1 MSLQEVLVP
10 DIGNFDS
17 VDVIEI
23 LVKAGDSIAKD
34 DSLITVESD
43 KASMDI
49 PAPFA
54 GVVKEVKL
62 KVGDKIAQ
70 GHLLLTLEATDIST
84 ESNPSLPSSTSALSH
99 EGRGVNAIEPTKNSA
114 QTPPNSIP
122 SPLVGEGKGEGA
134 KPTAIAPPSRP
145 APEPPKQVQPA
156 HQPLPVGESVVVNDG
171 KLSHASPSVRKFAR
185 ELGVNLA
192 LIKGSA
198 PKNRI
203 IESDIQAF
211 VKNELAKPRT
221 ENMGAGLGSLATLP
235 MPVIDFS
242 QFGDLETKPLSRIKK
257 ISGANLHRNWVTAPH
272 VTQFD
277 EADITDLEEFRKS
290 MMADAEKR
298 GVKLT
303 LLAFLIKASVN
314 ALKAYPNFNSSLAP
328 DGDSLIMKNYYNVG
342 FACDTPD
349 GLVVPVVK
357 DVQSKDVLEIA
368 ADLGELSMRARERKL
383 KIEEM
388 QGGCFTISS
397 LGGIGGTMFTPIINC
412 PEVAILGVSRAS
424 MQPVY
429 NAETN
434 SFEPRLIL
442 PMSLSYDHRVVDGAD
457 GARFTSHM
465 RMMLSDVRRL
475 LL

>member
-1 MSLQEVLVP
+1 MAIQDILVP

-17 VDVIEI
+17 VDVIEVLI
-23 LVKAGDSIAKD
+23 KAGDTIAKE

-49 PAPFA
+49 PSPYS
-54 GVVKEVKL
+54 GVVKEVKM
-62 KVGDKIAQ
+62 KVGDKVSEGSLILIMDVSDSAAAPAVEAKATPQPVAQ
-70 GHLLLTLEATDIST
+70 KPAM
-84 ESNPSLPSSTSALSH
+84 AAA
-99 EGRGVNAIEPTKNSA
+99 AIPE
-114 QTPPNSIP
+114 
-122 SPLVGEGKGEGA
+122 
-134 KPTAIAPPSRP
+134 PSRP
-145 APEPPKQVQPA
+145 APEPPKTIAPAQQPV
-156 HQPLPVGESVVVNDG
+156 PVGASVVVDAG

-185 ELGVNLA
+185 ELGVNLTFV
-192 LIKGSA
+192 KGSA

-203 IESDIQAF
+203 VQADVQAY
-211 VKNELAKPRT
+211 VKGELAKPRT
-221 ENMGAGLGSLATLP
+221 ENMGAGVSSFAALP

-242 QFGDLETKPLSRIKK
+242 QFGEIENKPLSRIKK
-257 ISGANLHRNWVTAPH
+257 LSGANLHRNWVTAPH

-277 EADITDLEEFRKS
+277 EADITDLEDFRKS
-290 MMADAEKR
+290 MQADAEKR

-303 LLAFLIKASVN
+303 MLAFLIKASVN
-314 ALKAYPNFNSSLAP
+314 ALKAYPNFNSSLSP
-328 DGDSLIMKNYYNVG
+328 DGDSLILKNYYNIG

-357 DVQSKDVLEIA
+357 DVQQKDVLDIA
-368 ADLGELSMRARERKL
+368 RDLMDLSTKARERKL
-383 KIEEM
+383 KVEEM

-412 PEVAILGVSRAS
+412 PEVAILGVSRSS

-429 NAETN
+429 DSKTKA
-434 SFEPRLIL
+434 FEPRLML

>member
-1 MSLQEVLVP
+1 MAMKEVLVP

-17 VDVIEI
+17 VDVIEV
-23 LVKAGDSIAKD
+23 LVKAGDSVGKD
-34 DSLITVESD
+34 DSLITLESD

-54 GVVKEVKL
+54 GTVKEIKI
-62 KVGDKIAQ
+62 KVGDKAAEGTLI
-70 GHLLLTLEATDIST
+70 LTLE
-84 ESNPSLPSSTSALSH
+84 TSDADSPAAA
-99 EGRGVNAIEPTKNSA
+99 EPEARPAPAKAEEAPKVAIPE
-114 QTPPNSIP
+114 
-122 SPLVGEGKGEGA
+122 
-134 KPTAIAPPSRP
+134 PSRP
-145 APEPPKQVQPA
+145 APEPPRVIQPA
-156 HQPLPVGESVVVNDG
+156 ATPNPIGASAIVTSG
-171 KLSHASPSVRKFAR
+171 KSSHASPSVRKFAR

-192 LIKGSA
+192 LVQGTG

-203 IESDIQAF
+203 LQSDVQAF
-211 VKNELAKPRT
+211 VKGELAKPRT
-221 ENMGAGLGSLATLP
+221 ENMGAGMGAALSTLP

-242 QFGDLETKPLSRIKK
+242 QFGEIETKPLSRIKK
-257 ISGANLHRNWVTAPH
+257 LSGANLHRNWVTAPH

-277 EADITDLEEFRKS
+277 EADITDLEDFRKS
-290 MMADAEKR
+290 MQADAEKR

-303 LLAFLIKASVN
+303 MLAFLIKASVN
-314 ALKAYPNFNSSLAP
+314 ALKAYPNFNASLSA
-328 DGDSLIMKNYYNVG
+328 DGDSLIMKNYYNIG

-349 GLVVPVVK
+349 GLVVPVVR
-357 DVQSKDVLEIA
+357 DVHQKDVLAIA
-368 ADLGELSMRARERKL
+368 RDLGELSAKARERKL

-412 PEVAILGVSRAS
+412 PEVAILGVSRSS
-424 MQPVY
+424 MQPVW
-429 NAETN
+429 NAQSK
-434 SFEPRLIL
+434 SFEPRLML
-442 PMSLSYDHRVVDGAD
+442 PLSLSYDHRVIDGAD

>member
-1 MSLQEVLVP
+1 MSLKDVLVP

-17 VDVIEI
+17 VDVIEV
-23 LVKAGDSIAKD
+23 LVKAGDTIAKD

-54 GVVKEVKL
+54 GVVKEVKI

-70 GHLLLTLEATDIST
+70 GHLLLTMEAAET
-84 ESNPSLPSSTSALSH
+84 A
-99 EGRGVNAIEPTKNSA
+99 
-114 QTPPNSIP
+114 PPEAAPVLAP
-122 SPLVGEGKGEGA
+122 SPAAVQTIVTPKVTIPE
-134 KPTAIAPPSRP
+134 PSRP
-145 APEPPKQVQPA
+145 APEPAQKIQPA
-156 HQPLPVGESVVVNDG
+156 HQPLPVGESAVVNAG
-171 KLSHASPSVRKFAR
+171 ALSHASPSVRKFAR

-192 LIKGSA
+192 LVKGSA
-198 PKNRI
+198 DKNRI
-203 IESDIQAF
+203 LESDVQAF
-211 VKNELAKPRT
+211 VKAELAKPRT

-242 QFGDLETKPLSRIKK
+242 QFGDIETKPLSRIKK

-328 DGDSLIMKNYYNVG
+328 DGDSLIMKSYYNIG

-424 MQPVY
+424 MQPIY
-429 NAETN
+429 NAEN
-434 SFEPRLIL
+434 ENFEPRLIL

>member
-1 MSLQEVLVP
+1 
-10 DIGNFDS
+10 
-17 VDVIEI
+17 
-23 LVKAGDSIAKD
+23 
-34 DSLITVESD
+34 
-43 KASMDI
+43 
-49 PAPFA
+49 
-54 GVVKEVKL
+54 
-62 KVGDKIAQ
+62 
-70 GHLLLTLEATDIST
+70 LLTLEAADIST
-84 ESNPSLPSSTSALSH
+84 ESTPSPQPLSH
-99 EGRGVNAIEPTKNSA
+99 EGRGANAAVVETKSA
-114 QTPPNSIP
+114 NTQSIPSSIP
-122 SPLVGEGKGEGA
+122 SPLVGEGKGEGVKA
-134 KPTAIAPPSRP
+134 TNIAPPSRP

-156 HQPLPVGESVVVNDG
+156 HQPLPVGESAIVNG
-171 KLSHASPSVRKFAR
+171 GTLSHASPSVRKFAR

-192 LIKGSA
+192 LVKGSA
-198 PKNRI
+198 GKNRI
-203 IESDIQAF
+203 TESDVQAF
-211 VKNELAKPRT
+211 VKGELAKPRT

-242 QFGDLETKPLSRIKK
+242 QFGNIETKPLSRIKK

-412 PEVAILGVSRAS
+412 PEVAILGVSRSS

-429 NAETN
+429 NAETKE
-434 SFEPRLIL
+434 FEPRLIL

>member
-1 MSLQEVLVP
+1 MSNTLAIQDVLVP

-23 LVKAGDSIAKD
+23 LVKAGDVIAKD
-34 DSLITVESD
+34 DSLVTVESD

-70 GHLLLTLEATDIST
+70 GSLMLTMNVSDIATQVAESKPTEA
-84 ESNPSLPSSTSALSH
+84 EKSAP
-99 EGRGVNAIEPTKNSA
+99 VATPVAIQEPT
-114 QTPPNSIP
+114 
-122 SPLVGEGKGEGA
+122 
-134 KPTAIAPPSRP
+134 RP
-145 APEPPKQVQPA
+145 APAPPKQVQPA
-156 HQPLPVGESVVVNDG
+156 QQPLPIGASAVVATG

-185 ELGVNLA
+185 ELGANLA
-192 LIKGSA
+192 LINGSG

-203 IESDIQAF
+203 VQADVQAY
-211 VKNELAKPRT
+211 VKGELAKPRSD
-221 ENMGAGLGSLATLP
+221 NMAAGASGLATLA

-242 QFGDLETKPLSRIKK
+242 QFGEISHKALSRIKK
-257 ISGANLHRNWVTAPH
+257 LSGANLHRNWVTAPH

-277 EADITDLEEFRKS
+277 EADITDLEDFRKS
-290 MMADAEKR
+290 MQADAEKR

-303 LLAFLIKASVN
+303 MLAFLIKASVN
-314 ALKAYPNFNSSLAP
+314 ALKAYPNFNASLSP
-328 DGDSLIMKNYYNVG
+328 DGDSLILKNYFNVG

-349 GLVVPVVK
+349 GLVVPVVRDVNQK
-357 DVQSKDVLEIA
+357 DVMDIA
-368 ADLGELSMRARERKL
+368 RDLGELSGKARERKL

-412 PEVAILGVSRAS
+412 PEVAILGVSRSS

-429 NAETN
+429 DAKTK

-442 PMSLSYDHRVVDGAD
+442 PMSLSYDHRVIDGAD

>member
-1 MSLQEVLVP
+1 MAIKDVLVP

-17 VDVIEI
+17 VDVIEV
-23 LVKAGDSIAKD
+23 LVKSGDSIGKD
-34 DSLITVESD
+34 DSLITLESD

-49 PAPFA
+49 PAPFS
-54 GVVKEVKL
+54 GTVKDVKI
-62 KVGDKIAQ
+62 KVGDKVAQ
-70 GHLLLTLEATDIST
+70 GALILTMEAD
-84 ESNPSLPSSTSALSH
+84 EAEAPAAAKQEAPKA
-99 EGRGVNAIEPTKNSA
+99 EAAKPVEAPKVAVPEPT
-114 QTPPNSIP
+114 
-122 SPLVGEGKGEGA
+122 
-134 KPTAIAPPSRP
+134 RP
-145 APEPPKQVQPA
+145 APEPPKVIQPA
-156 HQPLPVGESVVVNDG
+156 ATPNPVGSSPVVASG
-171 KLSHASPSVRKFAR
+171 KTSHASPSVRKFAR

-192 LIKGSA
+192 LVQGSG

-203 IESDIQAF
+203 LQSDVQAF
-211 VKNELAKPRT
+211 VKGELAKPRT
-221 ENMGAGLGSLATLP
+221 ENMGASAGAALSALP

-242 QFGDLETKPLSRIKK
+242 QFGQIETKPLSRIKK
-257 ISGANLHRNWVTAPH
+257 LSGANLHRNWVTAPH

-277 EADITDLEEFRKS
+277 EADITDLEDFRKS
-290 MMADAEKR
+290 MQADAEKR

-303 LLAFLIKASVN
+303 MLAFLIKASVN
-314 ALKAYPNFNSSLAP
+314 ALKAYPNFNSSLSP
-328 DGDSLIMKNYYNVG
+328 DGDSLIMKNYFHIG

-349 GLVVPVVK
+349 GLVVPVVR
-357 DVQSKDVLEIA
+357 DVNQKDVLDIA
-368 ADLGELSMRARERKL
+368 RDLAELSAKARERKL

-412 PEVAILGVSRAS
+412 PEVAILGVSRSS
-424 MQPVY
+424 MQPVW
-429 NAETN
+429 NAQSK

-442 PMSLSYDHRVVDGAD
+442 PLSLSYDHRVIDGAD

>member
-1 MSLQEVLVP
+1 MAIQDILVP

-17 VDVIEI
+17 VDVIEV
-23 LVKAGDSIAKD
+23 LVKAGDTVAKE

-54 GVVKEVKL
+54 GVVKEVKM
-62 KVGDKIAQ
+62 KVGDKVSEGSLI
-70 GHLLLTLEATDIST
+70 LTMDVSAAEAPSKTA
-84 ESNPSLPSSTSALSH
+84 ESKPAVPPAATPVAA
-99 EGRGVNAIEPTKNSA
+99 VAIPE
-114 QTPPNSIP
+114 
-122 SPLVGEGKGEGA
+122 
-134 KPTAIAPPSRP
+134 PSRP
-145 APEPPKQVQPA
+145 APEPPKTIAPVQKPA
-156 HQPLPVGESVVVNDG
+156 PVGESVVVATG

-192 LIKGSA
+192 LVKGSA
-198 PKNRI
+198 AKNRI
-203 IESDIQAF
+203 LQADVQAY
-211 VKNELAKPRT
+211 VKEELAKPRT
-221 ENMGAGLGSLATLP
+221 ENMGAGVSGFAALP

-242 QFGDLETKPLSRIKK
+242 QFGEIVNKPLSRIKK
-257 ISGANLHRNWVTAPH
+257 LSGANLHRNWVTAPH

-277 EADITDLEEFRKS
+277 EADITDLEDFRKS
-290 MMADAEKR
+290 MQAEAEKR

-303 LLAFLIKASVN
+303 MLAFLIKASVN
-314 ALKAYPNFNSSLAP
+314 ALKAYPNFNSSLSP
-328 DGDSLIMKNYYNVG
+328 DGDSLILKNYFNIG

-357 DVQSKDVLEIA
+357 NVQQKDVLDIA
-368 ADLGELSMRARERKL
+368 RDLADLSTKARERKL
-383 KIEEM
+383 KVEEM

-412 PEVAILGVSRAS
+412 PEVAILGVSRSS

-429 NAETN
+429 DAKTK

-442 PMSLSYDHRVVDGAD
+442 PLSLSYDHRVVDGAD

>member
-1 MSLQEVLVP
+1 MAVQEIFVP

-17 VDVIEI
+17 VDVIEV
-23 LVKAGDSIAKD
+23 LVKAGDTIAKD

-54 GVVKEVKL
+54 GVVQAVKI
-62 KVGDKIAQ
+62 KVGDKASE
-70 GHLLLTLEATDIST
+70 GTLIMTMDVSDVTATV
-84 ESNPSLPSSTSALSH
+84 A
-99 EGRGVNAIEPTKNSA
+99 SA
-114 QTPPNSIP
+114 QTAPIVTEMLNIAVP
-122 SPLVGEGKGEGA
+122 E
-134 KPTAIAPPSRP
+134 PTRP
-145 APEPPKQVQPA
+145 APEPPKPIAPEHQPA
-156 HQPLPVGESVVVNDG
+156 PVGAHAVVATG
-171 KLSHASPSVRKFAR
+171 KLSHASPSIRKFAR

-192 LIKGSA
+192 HVTGTGA
-198 PKNRI
+198 KNRI
-203 IESDIQAF
+203 LQSDVQAY
-211 VKNELAKPRT
+211 VKGELAKPRT
-221 ENMGAGLGSLATLP
+221 ENMGAGASGFAALP

-242 QFGDLETKPLSRIKK
+242 QFGTIETKALSRIKK
-257 ISGANLHRNWVTAPH
+257 LSGANLHRNWVTAPH

-277 EADITDLEEFRKS
+277 EADITDLEDFRKS
-290 MMADAEKR
+290 MQADAEKR

-303 LLAFLIKASVN
+303 MLAFLIKATVN
-314 ALKAYPNFNSSLAP
+314 ALKAYPNFNASLSP
-328 DGDSLIMKNYYNVG
+328 DGDSLILKNYFNVG

-349 GLVVPVVK
+349 GLVVPVVR
-357 DVQSKDVLEIA
+357 DAHQKDVLDIA
-368 ADLGELSMRARERKL
+368 RDLMELSGKARERKL

-412 PEVAILGVSRAS
+412 PEVAILGVSRSA

-429 NAETN
+429 NKATN
-434 SFEPRLIL
+434 GFDPRLIL
-442 PMSLSYDHRVVDGAD
+442 PMSLSYDHRVIDGAD
-457 GARFTSHM
+457 GARFTSHL

>member
-1 MSLQEVLVP
+1 MAIQDVVVP

-17 VDVIEI
+17 VDVIEV
-23 LVKAGDSIAKD
+23 LVKAGDTIAKE

-54 GVVKEVKL
+54 GVVKEVKI
-62 KVGDKIAQ
+62 KVGDKAAQ
-70 GHLLLTLEATDIST
+70 GGLILTMDVSDVAAKPVEAKAA
-84 ESNPSLPSSTSALSH
+84 EAKPAPAANKPAAK
-99 EGRGVNAIEPTKNSA
+99 VAIPEPT
-114 QTPPNSIP
+114 
-122 SPLVGEGKGEGA
+122 
-134 KPTAIAPPSRP
+134 RP
-145 APEPPKQVQPA
+145 APEPPKPIAPA
-156 HQPLPVGESVVVNDG
+156 HKPVPVGESVVAAAG

-185 ELGVNLA
+185 ELGVNLEFV
-192 LIKGSA
+192 KGSG
-198 PKNRI
+198 PKSRI
-203 IESDIQAF
+203 VQADVQTY
-211 VKNELAKPRT
+211 VKGELAKPRT
-221 ENMGAGLGSLATLP
+221 ENMGAGLATLS

-242 QFGDLETKPLSRIKK
+242 QFGEIESKPLSRIKK
-257 ISGANLHRNWVTAPH
+257 LSGANLHRNWVTAPH

-277 EADITDLEEFRKS
+277 EADITDLEDFRKS
-290 MMADAEKR
+290 MQTDAEKR

-303 LLAFLIKASVN
+303 MLAFLIKASVN

-328 DGDSLIMKNYYNVG
+328 DGDSLILKNYFNIG

-349 GLVVPVVK
+349 GLVVPVVR
-357 DVQSKDVLEIA
+357 DVHQKDVLDIA
-368 ADLGELSMRARERKL
+368 RDLGELSAKARERKL
-383 KIEEM
+383 KMEEM

-412 PEVAILGVSRAS
+412 PEVAILGVSRSS

-429 NAETN
+429 DAKTK

-442 PMSLSYDHRVVDGAD
+442 PMSLSYDHRVIDGAD

>member
-1 MSLQEVLVP
+1 MAIQDILVP

-23 LVKAGDSIAKD
+23 LVKVGDTVAKE
-34 DSLITVESD
+34 DSLMTVESD

-49 PAPFA
+49 PSPFA
-54 GVVKEVKL
+54 GVVKELKM
-62 KVGDKIAQ
+62 KVGDKAAQ
-70 GHLLLTLEATDIST
+70 GSLILTMDVSDAAAAPVEVVKAVAPQQAAEKPVAAS
-84 ESNPSLPSSTSALSH
+84 
-99 EGRGVNAIEPTKNSA
+99 VAIPA
-114 QTPPNSIP
+114 
-122 SPLVGEGKGEGA
+122 
-134 KPTAIAPPSRP
+134 PSRP
-145 APEPPKQVQPA
+145 APEPPKTIAPAQQPV
-156 HQPLPVGESVVVNDG
+156 PVGASAVVDAG

-192 LIKGSA
+192 FVKGSA

-203 IESDIQAF
+203 VQADVQSY
-211 VKNELAKPRT
+211 VKGELAKPRT
-221 ENMGAGLGSLATLP
+221 ENMGAGVSGFSTLP

-242 QFGDLETKPLSRIKK
+242 QFGEIENKPLSRIKK
-257 ISGANLHRNWVTAPH
+257 LSGANLHRNWVTAPH

-277 EADITDLEEFRKS
+277 EADITDLEDFRKS
-290 MMADAEKR
+290 MQADAEKR

-303 LLAFLIKASVN
+303 MLAFLIKASVN
-314 ALKAYPNFNSSLAP
+314 ALKAYPNFNSSLSP
-328 DGDSLIMKNYYNVG
+328 DGDSLILKNYFNIG

-357 DVQSKDVLEIA
+357 DVQQKDVLDIA
-368 ADLGELSMRARERKL
+368 RDLGELSTKARERKL
-383 KIEEM
+383 KVEEM

-412 PEVAILGVSRAS
+412 PEVAILGVSRSS

-429 NAETN
+429 DPKTKA
-434 SFEPRLIL
+434 FEPRLML

>member
-1 MSLQEVLVP
+1 MVIQDILVP

-17 VDVIEI
+17 VDVIEV
-23 LVKAGDSIAKD
+23 LVKAGDSVAKE

-49 PAPFA
+49 PSPFS
-54 GVVKEVKL
+54 GVVKEVKM
-62 KVGDKIAQ
+62 KVGDKVAQ
-70 GHLLLTLEATDIST
+70 GSLIITMDVSDAVTAPVVEKPAATEKSAVVKEAIP
-84 ESNPSLPSSTSALSH
+84 EREIPQ
-99 EGRGVNAIEPTKNSA
+99 PT
-114 QTPPNSIP
+114 
-122 SPLVGEGKGEGA
+122 
-134 KPTAIAPPSRP
+134 RP
-145 APEPPKQVQPA
+145 APEPPKTIAPA
-156 HQPLPVGESVVVNDG
+156 HQPVPVGESAIVDSG
-171 KLSHASPSVRKFAR
+171 KVSHASPSVRKFAR

-192 LIKGSA
+192 FVKGSA
-198 PKNRI
+198 AKNRI
-203 IESDIQAF
+203 LQQDVQAY

-221 ENMGAGLGSLATLP
+221 ENMGAGLGSLATLA

-242 QFGDLETKPLSRIKK
+242 KFGEIETKPLSRIKK
-257 ISGANLHRNWVTAPH
+257 LSGANLHRNWVTAPH

-277 EADITDLEEFRKS
+277 EADITDLEDFRKS
-290 MMADAEKR
+290 MQADAEKR

-303 LLAFLIKASVN
+303 MLAFLIKASVN
-314 ALKAYPNFNSSLAP
+314 ALKAYPNFNASLSP
-328 DGDSLIMKNYYNVG
+328 DGDSLILKNYFNVG

-357 DVQSKDVLEIA
+357 DVQQKDVLDIA
-368 ADLGELSMRARERKL
+368 RDLADLSTKARERKL
-383 KIEEM
+383 KVEEM

-412 PEVAILGVSRAS
+412 PEVAILGVSRSS

-429 NAETN
+429 DAKTKT
-434 SFEPRLIL
+434 FEPRLIL

>member
-1 MSLQEVLVP
+1 MSLKDVLVP

-17 VDVIEI
+17 VDVIDV
-23 LVKAGDSIAKD
+23 LVKAGDTIAKD

-54 GVVKEVKL
+54 GVVKEVKI
-62 KVGDKIAQ
+62 KVGDKVAQ
-70 GHLLLTLEATDIST
+70 GHLILTLEAQAGSEAKVEAKSAPAVEAPQAVVT
-84 ESNPSLPSSTSALSH
+84 ERVVP
-99 EGRGVNAIEPTKNSA
+99 E
-114 QTPPNSIP
+114 
-122 SPLVGEGKGEGA
+122 
-134 KPTAIAPPSRP
+134 PSRP

-156 HQPLPVGESVVVNDG
+156 HQPAPVGEHVVAVSG
-171 KLSHASPSVRKFAR
+171 KLSHASPSIRKFAR

-192 LIKGSA
+192 LVKGTGA
-198 PKNRI
+198 KNRI
-203 IESDIQAF
+203 LQVDVQNF
-211 VKNELAKPRT
+211 VKGELAKPRT
-221 ENMGAGLGSLATLP
+221 ENMGAGLGALATLP

-242 QFGDLETKPLSRIKK
+242 QYGAIETKPLSRIKK
-257 ISGANLHRNWVTAPH
+257 LSGANLHRNWVTAPH

-277 EADITDLEEFRKS
+277 EADITDLEDFRKS
-290 MMADAEKR
+290 MQADAEKR

-303 LLAFLIKASVN
+303 MLAFLIKASVN
-314 ALKAYPNFNSSLAP
+314 ALKAYPNFNASLSP
-328 DGDSLIMKNYYNVG
+328 DGDSLILKNYYNIG

-357 DVQSKDVLEIA
+357 DVQSKDVLDIA
-368 ADLGELSMRARERKL
+368 RDLMDLSTKARERKL
-383 KIEEM
+383 KVDEM

-412 PEVAILGVSRAS
+412 PEVAILGVSRSS

-429 NAETN
+429 NKDTN
-434 SFEPRLIL
+434 GFEPRLIL
-442 PMSLSYDHRVVDGAD
+442 PLSLSYDHRVVDGAD

>member
-1 MSLQEVLVP
+1 MAVQDIFVP

-17 VDVIEI
+17 VDVIEVLI
-23 LVKAGDSIAKD
+23 KAGDTVAKD

-54 GVVKEVKL
+54 GVVKEVKI
-62 KVGDKIAQ
+62 KVGDKASE
-70 GHLLLTLEATDIST
+70 GTLIMTMDVADAVATPVAEQAAPAATPAVEAPKVVI
-84 ESNPSLPSSTSALSH
+84 P
-99 EGRGVNAIEPTKNSA
+99 EPT
-114 QTPPNSIP
+114 
-122 SPLVGEGKGEGA
+122 
-134 KPTAIAPPSRP
+134 RP
-145 APEPPKQVQPA
+145 APEPPKPIAPAQQPA
-156 HQPLPVGESVVVNDG
+156 PVGEHVAVAAG
-171 KLSHASPSVRKFAR
+171 KLSHASPSIRKFAR

-192 LIKGSA
+192 LVKGSGA
-198 PKNRI
+198 KNRI
-203 IESDIQAF
+203 LQSDVQAY
-211 VKNELAKPRT
+211 VKAELAKPRT
-221 ENMGAGLGSLATLP
+221 ENMGAGVSSLAALP

-242 QFGDLETKPLSRIKK
+242 QFGAIETKALSRIKK
-257 ISGANLHRNWVTAPH
+257 LSGANLHRNWVTAPH

-277 EADITDLEEFRKS
+277 EADITDLEDFRKS
-290 MMADAEKR
+290 MQTDAEKR

-303 LLAFLIKASVN
+303 MLAFLIKASVN
-314 ALKAYPNFNSSLAP
+314 ALKAYPNFNASLSP
-328 DGDSLIMKNYYNVG
+328 DGDSLILKNYYNIG

-357 DVQSKDVLEIA
+357 DVHQKDVLDIA
-368 ADLGELSMRARERKL
+368 RDLMDLSAKARERKL
-383 KIEEM
+383 KVEEM

-412 PEVAILGVSRAS
+412 PEVAILGVSRSS

-429 NAETN
+429 NKDTN
-434 SFEPRLIL
+434 GFEPRLIL
-442 PMSLSYDHRVVDGAD
+442 PMSLSYDHRVIDGAD

>member
-1 MSLQEVLVP
+1 MAIQDVFVP

-17 VDVIEI
+17 VDVIEV
-23 LVKAGDSIAKD
+23 LVKAGDSIAKE

-49 PAPFA
+49 PSPFA
-54 GVVKEVKL
+54 GVVKEIKI
-62 KVGDKIAQ
+62 KVGDKVAQ
-70 GHLLLTLEATDIST
+70 GGVILSMDASDEAAKPATVVAPT
-84 ESNPSLPSSTSALSH
+84 VVEKPVAL
-99 EGRGVNAIEPTKNSA
+99 IPEPT
-114 QTPPNSIP
+114 
-122 SPLVGEGKGEGA
+122 
-134 KPTAIAPPSRP
+134 RP
-145 APEPPKQVQPA
+145 APEPPTTIAPA
-156 HQPLPVGESVVVNDG
+156 KTPVPVGESAVVATG

-192 LIKGSA
+192 LVQGSA
-198 PKNRI
+198 AKNRI
-203 IESDIQAF
+203 LPKDVQAY
-211 VKNELAKPRT
+211 VKGELAKPRT
-221 ENMGAGLGSLATLP
+221 ENMGAGVSSLAALP

-242 QFGDLETKPLSRIKK
+242 QFGEIALKPLSRIKK
-257 ISGANLHRNWVTAPH
+257 LSGANLHRNWVTAPH

-290 MMADAEKR
+290 MQADAEKR

-303 LLAFLIKASVN
+303 MLAFLIKASVN
-314 ALKAYPNFNSSLAP
+314 ALKAYPNFNASLSP
-328 DGDSLIMKNYYNVG
+328 DGDNLILKDYFNVG

-349 GLVVPVVK
+349 GLVVPVVR
-357 DVQSKDVLEIA
+357 DVHQKDVLDIA
-368 ADLGELSMRARERKL
+368 RDLGELSGKARERKL

-412 PEVAILGVSRAS
+412 PEVAILGVSRSS

-429 NAETN
+429 DAKSK

-442 PMSLSYDHRVVDGAD
+442 PMSLSYDHRVIDGAD

>member
-1 MSLQEVLVP
+1 MSNIKDIFVP

-17 VDVIEI
+17 VDVIEVLI
-23 LVKAGDSIAKD
+23 KAGDIIAKD

-54 GVVKEVKL
+54 GVVQAVKI
-62 KVGDKIAQ
+62 KVGDKAAEGTLMLTMDVSEAASEKAVSVVPTSVETPKAVIAK
-70 GHLLLTLEATDIST
+70 
-84 ESNPSLPSSTSALSH
+84 SA
-99 EGRGVNAIEPTKNSA
+99 
-114 QTPPNSIP
+114 IP
-122 SPLVGEGKGEGA
+122 A
-134 KPTAIAPPSRP
+134 PSRP
-145 APEPPKQVQPA
+145 APEPPKPIAPAQQPA
-156 HQPLPVGESVVVNDG
+156 PVGEHAAVATG
-171 KLSHASPSVRKFAR
+171 KLSHASPSIRRFAR

-192 LIKGSA
+192 HVTGSGA
-198 PKNRI
+198 KNRI
-203 IESDIQAF
+203 LQSDVQAY
-211 VKNELAKPRT
+211 VKGELAKPRT
-221 ENMGAGLGSLATLP
+221 ENMGAGVSGLATLP

-242 QFGDLETKPLSRIKK
+242 RFGEISNKPLSRIKK
-257 ISGANLHRNWVTAPH
+257 LSGANLHRNWVTAPH

-277 EADITDLEEFRKS
+277 DADITDLEAFRKS
-290 MMADAEKR
+290 MQVDAEKR

-303 LLAFLIKASVN
+303 MLAFLIKASVN
-314 ALKAYPNFNSSLAP
+314 ALKAYPNFNASLSP
-328 DGDSLIMKNYYNVG
+328 DGDSLILKSYFNIG

-349 GLVVPVVK
+349 GLVVPVVR
-357 DVQSKDVLEIA
+357 DVHQKDVLDIA
-368 ADLGELSMRARERKL
+368 RDLMDLSAKARERKL
-383 KIEEM
+383 KVEEM

-412 PEVAILGVSRAS
+412 PEVAILGVSRSS

-429 NAETN
+429 NKTTN
-434 SFEPRLIL
+434 GFEPRLIL
-442 PMSLSYDHRVVDGAD
+442 PMSLSYDHRVIDGAD